1 MIRRISALATAGALA
16 LVGVASAAQA
26 GTYSGKTSQRN
37 GSISFKVSGGKIVHV
52 KFADGTGMGSGCSSF
67 GTPDPQF
74 PVSFKAHMPIAKN
87 GAFSGTA
94 SPRDQEVFK
103 VTGRVSGNR
112 ITGSF
117 TDRIPI
123 GQLTSHPF
131 TCSSGKVKYTAT
143 RG

>member
-26 GTYSGKTSQRN
+26 GSYSGKTSQHN
-37 GSISFKVSGGKIVHV
+37 GSISLKVSDRKIVQV

-67 GTPDPQF
+67 GAPDPQF
-74 PVSFKAHMPIAKN
+74 PVSFKSHMPIAEN
-87 GAFSGTA
+87 GTFSGTA
-94 SPRDQEVFK
+94 SPRDQEEFK
-103 VTGRVSGNR
+103 ITGRVSGNR

>member
-1 MIRRISALATAGALA
+1 MIRRISALATVGAITF
-16 LVGVASAAQA
+16 VGVASAAQS
-26 GTYSGKTSQRN
+26 GTYAGRTSQHS
-37 GSISFKVSGGKIVHV
+37 GTISLKVSHGKIVHV
-52 KFADGTGMGSGCSSF
+52 TFADGTGIGSGCSSF
-67 GTPDPQF
+67 GAPDPQF

-87 GAFSGTA
+87 GTFSGNA
-94 SPRDQEVFK
+94 SPRDEEVFK
-103 VTGRVSGNR
+103 ITGHVSGNR

-131 TCSSGKVKYTAT
+131 TCSSGKVTYTAT